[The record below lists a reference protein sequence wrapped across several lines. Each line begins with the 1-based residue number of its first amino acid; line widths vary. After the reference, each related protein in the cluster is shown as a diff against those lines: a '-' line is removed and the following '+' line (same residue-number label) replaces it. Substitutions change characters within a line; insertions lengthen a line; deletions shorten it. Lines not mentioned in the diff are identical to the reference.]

1 MQDILTANTIKTL
14 PLASLPSTCLYIF
27 ISCNNLYYTEV
38 ALLANYWRTTF
49 GDGYYIDFTYDGNA
63 YEITAVSNV
72 TCRFH
77 IFTSN

>member
-1 MQDILTANTIKTL
+1 MNPNIKYTL
-14 PLASLPSTCLYIF
+14 SLNFLPSTCLYIF

-38 ALLANYWRTTF
+38 VLLANYWRSTF
-49 GDGYYIDFTYDGNA
+49 GNGYYIDFTYDGNA

-72 TCRFH
+72 TRRFH